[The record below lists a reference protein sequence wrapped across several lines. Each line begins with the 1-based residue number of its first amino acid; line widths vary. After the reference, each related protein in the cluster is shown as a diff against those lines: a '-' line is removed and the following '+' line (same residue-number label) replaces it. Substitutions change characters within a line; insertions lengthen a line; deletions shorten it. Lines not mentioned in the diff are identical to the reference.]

1 MSAAGGTSLRLI
13 RLVGQLAV
21 ALALCACAHA
31 PPAVFPSNAG
41 PGVELSTT
49 PFFAQETHQCGPAA
63 LAAML
68 GSAGV
73 TATPTEL
80 VAQTYLP
87 GRRGSLQLELI
98 AAARRH
104 QRIPYVLAP
113 DASAL
118 LAELDAGHPVL
129 VLQDLGVGPLHVWH
143 YAVVIGYED
152 EPQRVVLRSGVT
164 ERLVMSYADFVP
176 TWRKSG
182 EWAAV
187 ILAAD
192 VLPATANAEK
202 YVESIVP
209 VEALGHLETA
219 RTAYATALGRWP
231 DNLLAL
237 FGLANTEHQLGQL
250 AAAEETYERLLVL
263 APDNPVVLNN
273 LAEVMLARGCAT
285 RAEGNAQKA
294 ARLVPP
300 GSELEAAVTDTREK
314 ATAAR
319 AAGRD
324 AVGCDR

>member
-1 MSAAGGTSLRLI
+1 
-13 RLVGQLAV
+13 
-21 ALALCACAHA
+21 
-31 PPAVFPSNAG
+31 
-41 PGVELSTT
+41 
-49 PFFAQETHQCGPAA
+49 
-63 LAAML
+63 
-68 GSAGV
+68 
-73 TATPTEL
+73 
-80 VAQTYLP
+80 
-87 GRRGSLQLELI
+87 
-98 AAARRH
+98 
-104 QRIPYVLAP
+104 VLAP
-113 DASAL
+113 DAARA
-118 LAELDAGHPVL
+118 AELDAGHPVL

-152 EPQRVVLRSGVT
+152 DPQQVVLRSGVT
-164 ERLVMSYADFVP
+164 ERLVMSYVDFVP

-209 VEALGHLETA
+209 VECWAPET
-219 RTAYATALGRWP
+219 RERRMRSRLVVGPTICSRCS
-231 DNLLAL
+231 
-237 FGLANTEHQLGQL
+237 LANTDPARSVGSGG
-250 AAAEETYERLLVL
+250 ERTPGWWL
-263 APDNPVVLNN
+263 APDNAVVLNK

-285 RAEGNAQKA
+285 RAGGYAQKA
-294 ARLVPP
+294 VGLVPP